1 MRNLARKYW
10 LILLLATFAGAF
22 DNVKANELKVVRVTP
37 QGENVVPPH
46 EIVIEFDKPMAS
58 LGEKVPEA
66 LGISVSLLTSTSP
79 QPLPVKG
86 SWRWISD
93 KTLAFS
99 IPQEFALKRASRYQV
114 IIKKGMRS
122 QDGSLLEND
131 FSQIFATQTP
141 IPSYF
146 VIRRWESPTKPIIR
160 GSYSFPTTAQS
171 TQKNLFF
178 VSKTNPKD
186 RVGVRVLSE
195 ALFEDTGRK
204 DASLTASDTWYIEP
218 EKDLNPDQDYLLMEM
233 PGVRGEEGE
242 LVNSKE
248 RMLFAFKTF
257 GPFKYIGFSCTVAF
271 GAKAGQTLSFS
282 EKNPQSP
289 LQKCDPMKSVHLEF
303 SAPIKQSKFRQNIV
317 ISPDP
322 RKGKPDKEETEHGGD
337 YSRLDDY
344 MQKTE
349 SSYPIALP
357 SPLKAATEY
366 TVSLKSPGNN
376 RWERLIQR
384 IMSWFKKAPQS
395 HLTDEFGRPLAE
407 PFVAK
412 ISLDHRK
419 PNFVLP
425 YEEALL
431 EKNADSEIP
440 LYVNNLSS
448 VTFAYTAITAQDA
461 RSQEVMLYDIPVVED
476 VQFAVPLNVRGM
488 LKGKSGIVKGTLETK
503 PDVMGYDNTVRKPSL
518 IAQVTP
524 FNVQAK
530 IGHYNTLVWVTD
542 LATGKP
548 VPGAKIS
555 IYKADSADI
564 NMPESILAIAET
576 NHLGLAILPGKETL
590 DPEGKHIGSWLWQK
604 TAQQINIRVD
614 QGEDM
619 AFLPLCSNYSISLY
633 RISGDK
639 FWESQRH
646 KYGHIT
652 SWGFTPQGI
661 YRAGDKVQYKIY
673 ARDNGLKNFTELP
686 KGRYKL
692 TLTDPQGKQIHEE
705 SNVIFDEFGTIFGEI
720 KIPQSAIVGSYQ
732 FQLAYYGPQ
741 EESQEIP
748 SAEEGSSVE
757 TNEKPAVEKKGK
769 EPEPLLILYPMR
781 VLVSDFT
788 PSPFRVSI
796 DLDKKVITKGEELR
810 IIDSAHLHSGGP
822 FGDAVT
828 NITAILK
835 ETNFTTTH
843 PNIDSFYFG
852 YAVDYSER
860 SEQHYTSP
868 LLFQKEGKLSAKGEF
883 ELKEK
888 IVSPGQSR
896 PQSFY
901 GKLMIEAAVK
911 DDRGKSI
918 AAHSTIDY
926 FGGHCL
932 VGLKATQWIYA
943 AKKEAV
949 LKFVVVNQKGEPIK
963 SKSVDLLVERKDVS
977 VAKVKSA
984 GNAYKTME
992 NVEWVVIDKKTIKMA
1007 QEIENYQFIPPEA
1020 GDYRLTA
1027 MVMDDQ
1033 KNQHQARLQFYV
1045 TGSDYVQ
1052 WGEENENYIPLVPEK
1067 TDVNIGENVKIL
1079 VKNPFPNAFALITVE
1094 RFGVID
1100 SFVRPLEGN
1109 TTILELPVKPEYVP
1123 NFYVSVSVFSPRT
1136 GNKPLK
1142 LGELD
1147 LGKPATKM
1155 GYTAF
1160 TVKDHYK
1167 EIDVTTTPDKQ
1178 VYKPGEVVRL
1188 EVNAKIKNPSPT
1200 PEPIEVALVVLDE
1213 AVFDLLPQGKGYY
1226 DPYTGLYQNHM
1237 LDLENFNLLN
1247 ILVGRMK
1254 FEKKGA
1260 NAGGDGGSDLPM
1272 RTLFKSLA
1280 YWNPSVKLD
1289 ENGKA
1294 HVEFEVPDNLTGW
1307 RIFAVATSTKDRLG
1321 LGDDSFKVN
1330 RETELRPVM
1339 PNQVSEEDLF
1349 KAGFTVMN
1357 RTDKTREIRVSILVH
1372 GTIDLTKSKTAYEE
1386 LIVVEPFQRVLV
1398 EMPVHVG
1405 KVTSEKGGSI
1415 EFEVV
1420 AGDNINTDSLAHSL
1434 KVNSNSPLE
1443 TVAFFGSMTRGS
1455 VLVPVAQLENVRV
1468 DRGSLT
1474 VNLSPTMISDLTGS
1488 FTYMKNYPYT
1498 CWEQKL
1504 SRAVVASTFSKLQPF
1519 MEESIKWPDHDSF
1532 IRDVLSESANFQAA
1546 NGGMAY
1552 FRAENDYVDPFL
1564 SAFTAL
1570 SFTWLMKEG
1579 FTINKDVDEKL
1590 MAYLTTLLQ
1599 KDFVDQG
1606 YSISM
1611 AATVRALIL
1620 EARALRGLGTVA
1632 DLERFISHVPEM
1644 GIFGRA
1650 SFARAAMAT
1659 PEGDALAVTLV
1670 NDLLGLFNETSTQV
1684 TWADSVPKGS
1694 DRLLDSHIRDCCS
1707 MMETLLTY
1715 ATTPERKDL
1724 IANYVMKL
1732 AKAINVGR
1740 KGKDAWG
1747 NTQENLQCVRALSL
1761 YSSIFESEKPD
1772 MSVAVKMND
1781 YISEPVKFTKLTDR
1795 PVDVSMTMA
1804 ELMGRTDVS
1813 GDQPNPYQARQININ
1828 MQGTGRL
1835 YYTSRL
1841 RYAHKVLP
1849 MEPVMSGMEIN
1860 REYSVMREN
1869 KWVLIKEGDTLHKGE
1884 LVRVDLYVV
1893 LPGDRTFVVLNDSVP
1908 GALEPMDTKLAT
1920 TSLLDS
1926 RHLESKL
1933 PQDSYFYKLNDWV
1946 GYFSSRWSFYF
1957 EELKHDCVRYYADYL
1972 PKGNYHLSY
1981 MAQVISD
1988 GEFMASPAL
1997 AEEMYNPETYG
2008 KSSPLQVT
2016 VTTSQGLI
2024 PPEGR

>member
-1 MRNLARKYW
+1 MRNLVTHLRKYW
-10 LILLLATFAGAF
+10 FVLLLATFTGAF
-22 DNVKANELKVVRVTP
+22 ENSKADELKVVRVTP

-58 LGEKVPEA
+58 LGEKVPDA
-66 LGISVSLLTSTSP
+66 LGISVSLLSSVSP
-79 QPLPVKG
+79 NPLPVKG

-93 KTLAFS
+93 KTLVFS
-99 IPQEFALKRASRYQV
+99 VPQESSLKRGSKYQV
-114 IIKKGMRS
+114 FIKKGIKS

-131 FSQIFATQTP
+131 FSQFFTTQTP

-160 GSYSFPTTAQS
+160 GSYTFPTTAQS
-171 TQKNLFF
+171 TQKSLFF
-178 VSKTNPKD
+178 VAKTNPKD
-186 RVGVRVLSE
+186 RVGARILPE
-195 ALFEDTGRK
+195 ALFEDPDKK
-204 DASLTASDTWYIEP
+204 DISRTSADTWYIEP
-218 EKDLNPDQDYLLMEM
+218 EKDLNPDQEYILMEM

-242 LVNSKE
+242 LTNSKE
-248 RMLFAFKTF
+248 RPLFDFKTF
-257 GPFKYIGFSCTVAF
+257 GPFKYVGFSCTVAF
-271 GAKAGQTLSFS
+271 GAQAGQTISFA
-282 EKNPQSP
+282 EKNPQSS
-289 LQKCDPMKSVHLEF
+289 LQKCDPMKPVHLEF
-303 SAPIKQSKFRQNIV
+303 SAPIKRSQFQKNIV

-322 RKGKPDKEETEHGGD
+322 RKRKTDKGDSGQGEE

-349 SSYPIALP
+349 SSYPVALP

-366 TVSLKSPGNN
+366 TVSLKTPGKN

-384 IMSWFKKAPQS
+384 IKSWFKKLPQS
-395 HLTDEFGRPLAE
+395 HLLDEFGRPLVE

-412 ISLDHRK
+412 ILLDHRK
-419 PNFVLP
+419 PNLVLP

-448 VTFAYTAITAQDA
+448 ATFAYTAITAQGTM
-461 RSQEVMLYDIPVVED
+461 SQEVMLYDIPAVED
-476 VQFAVPLNVRGM
+476 VQFAIPLNVRGM

-503 PDVMGYDNTVRKPSL
+503 PEVMSYDNTAKKPSL

-530 IGHYNTLVWVTD
+530 IGHYNSLVWVTD

-548 VPGAKIS
+548 VPGAQVS
-555 IYKADSADI
+555 VYRADSADI
-564 NMPESILAIAET
+564 NPTQSTIATVET
-576 NHLGLAILPGKETL
+576 NHLGLAILPGKETI
-590 DPEGKHIGSWLWQK
+590 DPEGKYIGYWFWQK
-604 TAQQINIRVD
+604 NGQQINIRVD
-614 QGEDM
+614 RGEDM

-692 TLTDPQGKQIHEE
+692 TLTDPQGKLIHEE
-705 SNVIFDEFGTIFGEI
+705 NNVTFDEFGTIFGEI
-720 KIPQSAIVGSYQ
+720 KIPQSALVGSYQ
-732 FQLAYYGPQ
+732 FQLLFYGPQ
-741 EESQEIP
+741 ALSQEASSI
-748 SAEEGSSVE
+748 ENNEKSVE
-757 TNEKPAVEKKGK
+757 ENKGK

-781 VLVSDFT
+781 VLISDFT
-788 PSPFRVSI
+788 PSPFRVSL
-796 DLDKKVITKGEELR
+796 DLDKQVVSKGEELR
-810 IIDSAHLHSGGP
+810 IIDTARLHSGGP
-822 FGDAVT
+822 FGDAET
-828 NITAILK
+828 IITAILK
-835 ETNFTTTH
+835 ETIYTTTH
-843 PNIDSFYFG
+843 PGIDDFYFG
-852 YAVDYSER
+852 YAVDYSDK

-901 GKLMIEAAVK
+901 GKLMVEAAVR

-918 AAHSTIDY
+918 STHTTIDY

-943 AKKEAV
+943 AKKDAV
-949 LKFVVVNQKGEPIK
+949 FKLVVVNQKGEPLK
-963 SKSVDLLVERKDVS
+963 SKSVDLIVERKDVS

-984 GNAYKTME
+984 GNAYKAME
-992 NVEWVVIDKKTIKMA
+992 NVEWVAVDKKTIKMT
-1007 QEIENYQFIPPEA
+1007 QEIENYQFVPPEA

-1027 MVMDDQ
+1027 MVMDDH

-1052 WGEENENYIPLVPEK
+1052 WGEENENYLPLVPEK
-1067 TDVNIGENVKIL
+1067 TDVSIGENVKIL
-1079 VKNPFPNAFALITVE
+1079 VKNPFPNALALITVE

-1100 SFVRPLEGN
+1100 SFVHPLEGN
-1109 TTILELPVKPEYVP
+1109 TTLLELPVKSDYVP

-1147 LGKPATKM
+1147 LGKPTTKM

-1178 VYKPGEVVRL
+1178 IYKPGDIVRL
-1188 EVNAKIKNPSPT
+1188 EVNAKIKNPSST
-1200 PEPIEVALVVLDE
+1200 SEPIEVALVVLDE
-1213 AVFDLLPQGKGYY
+1213 AVFDLLPQGKGYF
-1226 DPYTGLYQNHM
+1226 DPYLGLYQNHM

-1260 NAGGDGGSDLPM
+1260 NPGGDGGSDLPM

-1294 HVEFEVPDNLTGW
+1294 HVEFEAPDNLTGW

-1339 PNQVSEEDLF
+1339 PNQVSEEDHF
-1349 KAGFTVMN
+1349 KAAFTVMN

-1372 GTIDLTKSKTAYEE
+1372 GDIDLTKSKTAYEE
-1386 LIVVEPFQRVLV
+1386 LITVDPFQRVLV
-1398 EMPVHVG
+1398 EMPVHAG
-1405 KVTSEKGGSI
+1405 KVTSEKGGGI

-1420 AGDNINTDSLAHSL
+1420 AGDNINTDRLAYSL
-1434 KVNSNSPLE
+1434 KVNSNSSLE
-1443 TVAFFGSMTRGS
+1443 TLASFGSMTRGS
-1455 VLVPVAQLENVRV
+1455 ALVPIAQLENVRV

-1474 VNLSPTMISDLTGS
+1474 VDLSPTMISDLAGA
-1488 FTYMKNYPYT
+1488 FTYMKNYPYS

-1504 SRAVVASTFSKLQPF
+1504 SRAVLASAFTKLQPF
-1519 MEESIKWPDHDSF
+1519 MGESVKWPDHDSF
-1532 IRDVLSESANFQAA
+1532 IRDVLAESANFQAA

-1552 FRAENDYVDPFL
+1552 FRAEDEYVDPFL

-1590 MAYLTTLLQ
+1590 MAYLTSLLQ
-1599 KDFVDQG
+1599 KDFVNQG
-1606 YSISM
+1606 YSLSM
-1611 AATVRALIL
+1611 KATVRALIL

-1632 DLERFISHVPEM
+1632 DLERFMSHVPEM
-1644 GIFGRA
+1644 GVFGRA
-1650 SFARAAMAT
+1650 SFARAAMAI
-1659 PEGDALAVTLV
+1659 PGGDALAVTLV

-1694 DRLLDSHIRDCCS
+1694 DRLLDSPIRDCCS

-1715 ATTPERKDL
+1715 GTTPERKDL

-1732 AKAINVGR
+1732 AKTINVGR

-1761 YSSIFESEKPD
+1761 YSSVFESEKPD
-1772 MSVAVKMND
+1772 MSVAVKIND
-1781 YISEPVKFTKLTDR
+1781 YVSEPVKFTKLTDK
-1795 PVDVSMTMA
+1795 PIDVTTTMA
-1804 ELMGRTDVS
+1804 ELMGGMDVS
-1813 GDQPNPYQARQININ
+1813 GDEPNPYQARQININ

-1835 YYTSRL
+1835 YYTARL
-1841 RYAHKVLP
+1841 RYARKVLP
-1849 MEPVMSGMEIN
+1849 TEAIMSGMELH
-1860 REYSVMREN
+1860 REYSVLRQN
-1869 KWVLIKEGDTLHKGE
+1869 NWVLFKEGDVLHKGE
-1884 LVRVDLYVV
+1884 LVRVDLYVI
-1893 LPGDRTFVVLNDSVP
+1893 LPGDRTFVVVNDSVP
-1908 GALEPMDTKLAT
+1908 GALEPLDTKLAT
-1920 TSLLDS
+1920 TSILDS
-1926 RHLESKL
+1926 RHMDNKL
-1933 PQDSYFYKLNDWV
+1933 PQDSYFYRLKDWV

-1972 PKGNYHLSY
+1972 PKGNYHLTY

-2008 KSSPLQVT
+2008 KSTPLQVSVAT
-2016 VTTSQGLI
+2016 PQGLI
-2024 PPEGR
+2024 PPEGK